1 MKKILIAALL
11 PVLLVSVGAAGCIGS
26 EPIVGD
32 WFVSGTEIP
41 VVFNDNGTG
50 ILTFSILGITSAVPM
65 TWEKIEE
72 TTYKLTGTS
81 ELFNAGTYI
90 LSADG
95 KSLVEVSTGLTVFVK
110 KA

>member
-1 MKKILIAALL
+1 MKKILIAAVLA
-11 PVLLVSVGAAGCIGS
+11 VLLVSVGAAGCIGS

-50 ILTFSILGITSAVPM
+50 AMTISFFGITSTVPL

-72 TTYKLTGTS
+72 KTFTITGTS
-81 ELFNAGTYI
+81 ELFNAGTYT
-90 LSADG
+90 LSADE
-95 KSLVEVSTGLTVFVK
+95 KSLVEVSTGITVFVK